1 MTSSSTMMTRTIGIL
16 LAMAILT
23 SIAQGGTTFM
33 LTHDESLS
41 SPHLQSSSHYEF
53 RADASNSFHLRR
65 QRRRR
70 LEEEEEEEVNHNNQE
85 DEEEY
90 DDALGNNN
98 NNNNNAGE
106 ITDELQAGAH
116 KAKLQFKSID
126 RHSEQ
131 RAIQLKEH
139 LAQNSKDKFAR
150 EQALLLDNNA
160 SAAAAAAGG
169 SHEHDQLTSKMKI
182 HIPGTKEFI
191 ARQKAL
197 MDKVKSFSLPKKQ
210 GDEDKTPIVPIQHV
224 DDEETANGN
233 NNDKTKKKAGKI
245 LPFLAKHLPKPP
257 ANILRRTVAK
267 IPFLRMLHKPLSL
280 EEEMILDASVSFF
293 VHLETMVYDETG
305 KLETEEQMV
314 ALSNWLD
321 LVSLTLPPEW
331 HLHKL
336 IDDLQK
342 NFSYIAEG
350 ADNLHEILAKH
361 KLRHKQWSHECTIDR
376 GKFHVGFDC
385 GFWKL
390 LHIVSLGVAEQK
402 GGIHLVQAEMVS
414 ERTKTFSPLEAANVI
429 RNLIKFYY
437 NPDYSSAFVQDYDD
451 CNKHRRCDRLTN
463 DKEAASVGDWKELPL
478 WLWEVHNDVAINVLK
493 ETTQKKHPEI
503 LELTQEEEMKVI
515 WPSVDQ
521 CHLCFQEDGTWN
533 ENQVFNFLEE
543 HYWIGTDVDP
553 KYDRLLRFQ
562 GEEEDA
568 TLFTVYG
575 LVAVFLVILYI
586 LVRLVLGK
594 SHTIQIAVR
603 RARNYANFKQ
613 SKARTV

>member
-1 MTSSSTMMTRTIGIL
+1 MATTLTRISSEGASSESTLSSNLSLFTSSD
-16 LAMAILT
+16 
-23 SIAQGGTTFM
+23 SIVLFADDTTN
-33 LTHDESLS
+33 DS
-41 SPHLQSSSHYEF
+41 SFNL
-53 RADASNSFHLRR
+53 
-65 QRRRR
+65 RRRR
-70 LEEEEEEEVNHNNQE
+70 LEEQGEHNQ

-90 DDALGNNN
+90 EDALLSAGNNN
-98 NNNNNAGE
+98 NAEGGMSE
-106 ITDELQAGAH
+106 DLQAGAH
-116 KAKLQFKSID
+116 KAKLQYKAID

-131 RAIQLKEH
+131 RAIQLEEH
-139 LAQNSKDKFAR
+139 LAQNSQHKQEYKEKYQESGGDGGGFDR
-150 EQALLLDNNA
+150 EQAVLNQ
-160 SAAAAAAGG
+160 AAQQPAG
-169 SHEHDQLTSKMKI
+169 HEHDQLTAKMKI
-182 HIPGTKEFI
+182 HIPGTKEFK

-197 MDKVKSFSLPKKQ
+197 MDRVKSLQDPNKQ
-210 GDEDKTPIVPIQHV
+210 KQEENNPILPIQHV
-224 DDEETANGN
+224 DEDADMATT
-233 NNDKTKKKAGKI
+233 DKKKKGKI

-257 ANILRRTVAK
+257 PNLLRRTVAK
-267 IPFLRMLHKPLSL
+267 IPFLRNLHKPMSL

-305 KLETEEQMV
+305 RLETEEQMI

-336 IDDLQK
+336 IDDLQT

-350 ADNLHEILAKH
+350 SEHLHEILAKH

-390 LHIVSLGVAEQK
+390 LHIVTLGVAEQK
-402 GGIHLVQAEMVS
+402 GGMNLVQAEMVPES
-414 ERTKTFSPLEAANVI
+414 TKTFSPLEAANII
-429 RNLIKFYY
+429 RNLVKYYY
-437 NPDYSSAFVQDYDD
+437 NPVDYSTAFVQDYDD
-451 CNKHRRCDRLTN
+451 CKQHRRCDRLTN
-463 DKEAASVGDWKELPL
+463 DKEGASVGDWKELPL
-478 WLWEVHNDVAINVLK
+478 WLWEVHNEIAIQALK
-493 ETTQKKHPEI
+493 KKTQKKHPEL
-503 LELTQEEEMKVI
+503 LELPQQEEMKVI
-515 WPSVDQ
+515 WPTVEE
-521 CHLCFQEDGTWN
+521 CHLCFQQDGTWN

-553 KYDRLLRFQ
+553 KYDHLLRFQ
-562 GEEEDA
+562 GDEEDV
-568 TLFTVYG
+568 TLISIYG
-575 LVAVFLVILYI
+575 LAAVFLVILYI